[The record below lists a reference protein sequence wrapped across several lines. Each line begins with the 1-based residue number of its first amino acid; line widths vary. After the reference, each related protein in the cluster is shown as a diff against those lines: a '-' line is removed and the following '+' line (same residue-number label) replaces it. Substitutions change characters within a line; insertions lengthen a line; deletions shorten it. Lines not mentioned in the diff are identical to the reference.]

1 MSVFFTVKL
10 RNLNQSTT
18 DENNETTITS
28 DITELNLETI
38 IVDKPPSESKQ
49 KSRSNLS
56 RKTMKC
62 LLLFSLILIIVLA
75 VVTVLCIIR
84 NHKLNKLLETKNA
97 VIFTQQ
103 TKINNSL
110 ETIQIL
116 TNQLNRSQQRLGTLN
131 KIIDWIDNEKNL

>member
-1 MSVFFTVKL
+1 
-10 RNLNQSTT
+10 
-18 DENNETTITS
+18 
-28 DITELNLETI
+28 
-38 IVDKPPSESKQ
+38 
-49 KSRSNLS
+49 
-56 RKTMKC
+56 MKC
-62 LLLFSLILIIVLA
+62 LLLFSLLLIIVLA
-75 VVTVLCIIR
+75 VVTVLCIVR